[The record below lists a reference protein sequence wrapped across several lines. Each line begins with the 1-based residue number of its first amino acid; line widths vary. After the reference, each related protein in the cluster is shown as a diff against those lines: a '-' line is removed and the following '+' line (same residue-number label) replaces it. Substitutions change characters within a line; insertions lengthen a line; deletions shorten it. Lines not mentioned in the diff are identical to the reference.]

1 MKRRENKLLKEL
13 SRRFDLGKLGGGQ
26 NGVKRK

>member
-13 SRRFDLGKLGGGQ
+13 SRRFDLSKLE
-26 NGVKRK
+26 RRE